1 MALAYL
7 DGKFVDKD
15 QIKISPLDYGFA
27 RGVTVFEYTRL
38 YGSVPFR
45 LQEHIERFSRGAE
58 FIGIPVPASPKEMT
72 EAVQTIAASN
82 AYAHSGM
89 KFYLTIGEC
98 GKPGSFGFK
107 TCSDFKPHLM
117 MIEEEA
123 HPIHPEAPRG
133 LPLYQRGVALKTAP
147 FARQIPEVKTI
158 NYAPGFVASRQ
169 LAGTNY
175 DEILFLHPN
184 GYVTETP
191 TSNFF
196 CVIDGALCA
205 PGNDMLL
212 GVTRT
217 VMLELAQE
225 LGIPMLEK
233 NITLADL
240 RRASEAFI
248 TGTFLEML
256 PARMIDDIS
265 YSATMD
271 APVFAKLRK
280 AFTACI
286 TDACREKAT
295 V

>member
-1 MALAYL
+1 MPLAYL
-7 DGKFVDKD
+7 DGKFVDKA
-15 QIKISPLDYGFA
+15 QVTISPLDYGFA

-45 LQEHIERFSRGAE
+45 LAEHIQRFSRGADVL
-58 FIGIPVPASPKEMT
+58 GIPVPASPKEII
-72 EAVQTIAASN
+72 EAVKKIATSN

-107 TCSDFKPHLM
+107 TCADFKPHFM
-117 MIEEEA
+117 IIEEEA
-123 HPIHPEAPRG
+123 HPVHPEAPRG
-133 LPLYQRGVALKTAP
+133 LPLYQRGIALKTAP

-169 LAGTNY
+169 LAGTDY

-184 GYVTETP
+184 GHVTETP

-196 CVIDGALCA
+196 CVIDGALCT
-205 PGNDMLL
+205 PGQDMLG

-217 VMLELAQE
+217 VMLELAE
-225 LGIPMLEK
+225 KLGIPTDTK

-256 PARMIDDIS
+256 PVRMIDDIS
-265 YSATMD
+265 YTATMD

-280 AFTACI
+280 TFTTCI
-286 TDACREKAT
+286 VDACKANC
-295 V
+295 